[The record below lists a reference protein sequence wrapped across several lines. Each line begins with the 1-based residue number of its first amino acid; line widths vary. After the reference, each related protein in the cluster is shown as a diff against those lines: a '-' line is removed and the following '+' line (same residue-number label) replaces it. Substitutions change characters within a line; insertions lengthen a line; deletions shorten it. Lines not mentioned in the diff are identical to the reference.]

1 MMVFGLSR
9 AIKKS
14 KKFNKNAIIAEIKVY
29 HPQYGDLLRGR
40 DPLEIL
46 RTYERAGVAGISYI
60 TDRRFFKGDFG
71 FFKELCME
79 SELPVLRKDFITDR
93 KEIER
98 TAEVGASAILL
109 ITRILGEKTAEFVDY
124 ALEHGLD
131 TLVEVHSI
139 EEARIANET
148 NTTMIGINNRDIAIL
163 ERDDGNVELTERL
176 CRHVRG
182 DVVRVSES
190 GIRSID
196 DLKRALKCTDAA
208 LIGTAFMMA
217 ENTEEFVRAFVEAGR

>member
-1 MMVFGLSR
+1 MNLSNMVKLR
-9 AIKKS
+9 KKEGA
-14 KKFNKNAIIAEIKVY
+14 NPVIAEIKVY
-29 HPQYGDLLRGR
+29 SPKHGDLLRGGR
-40 DPLEIL
+40 DPPLDIL
-46 RTYERAGVAGISYI
+46 RIYERSGVAGISYI
-60 TDRRFFKGDFG
+60 TANEFKGGNFDTLRQICN
-71 FFKELCME
+71 ETD
-79 SELPVLRKDFITDR
+79 LPVLRKDFITS
-93 KEIER
+93 KGGEIER

-109 ITRILGEKTAEFVDY
+109 ITRILGGEKTAEFVDY
-124 ALEHGLD
+124 ALDHGLD

-182 DVVRVSES
+182 GDVVRVSES

-196 DLKRALKCTDAA
+196 DLKRALKCADAA
-208 LIGTAFMMA
+208 LIGTAS
-217 ENTEEFVRAFVEAGR
+217 